1 MIPLLHDLSGATVL
15 VFGGGRVGARKARRF
30 AREARVVV
38 VSPAFGDHEFGGAER
53 VRAAPDP
60 EAVPGWFDRTDP
72 ALAVAATD
80 DGAVNDAVARAAR
93 ERGVLLN
100 RADRSTDDDPAESAA
115 DSDSDGNDGEGYARE
130 VVVPAT
136 VRDDPVTLA
145 VATGGRSPAL
155 SRHLRERFEEEF
167 AGAGAMAELSGRL
180 RTELRERGIA
190 PSERRAAIR
199 AVVRSER
206 VWKVLGESSP
216 SARTEAESV
225 ISDVLS
231 AGDS

>member
-1 MIPLLHDLSGATVL
+1 MIPLFHDFSGARVL

-38 VSPAFGDHEFGGAER
+38 VSPVFGDREFGGAER
-53 VRAAPDP
+53 VRVAPDS
-60 EAVPGWFDRTDP
+60 EVVPDWFDRVDP

-80 DGAVNDAVARAAR
+80 DEAVNDAVARAAR

-100 RADRSTDDDPAESAA
+100 RADRSTDDDPAESDA
-115 DSDSDGNDGEGYARE
+115 DPGGDEDDGDERARE

-155 SRHLRERFEEEF
+155 SRSLRERFETEF
-167 AGAGAMAELSGRL
+167 AGAGAMAELSGAL
-180 RTELRERGIA
+180 RTELRDRGVA
-190 PSERRAAIR
+190 PAERRAAIR

-206 VWKVLGESSP
+206 VWKALGESSP

-225 ISDVLS
+225 ISDVL
-231 AGDS
+231 AGDA

>member
-1 MIPLLHDLSGATVL
+1 MIPLFHDFSGARVL

-38 VSPAFGDHEFGGAER
+38 VSPTFGDGEFGGAER

-60 EAVPGWFDRTDP
+60 EAVPDWFDRADP

-93 ERGVLLN
+93 ERGVLFN
-100 RADRSTDDDPAESAA
+100 RADRSSDDDPAESDA
-115 DSDSDGNDGEGYARE
+115 DRDGDEYDDERARG

-155 SRHLRERFEEEF
+155 SRSLRERFETAF
-167 AGAGAMAELSGRL
+167 AGAGAMAELSG
-180 RTELRERGIA
+180 ELRAELRDRGVA
-190 PSERRAAIR
+190 PTERRAAIR

-206 VWKVLGESSP
+206 VWKALGESSP

-225 ISDVLS
+225 ISDVL
-231 AGDS
+231 AGDA